1 MEYAAARNHL
11 SSLIEVLP
19 AVVALDTTKTYTI
32 NAPLIAGG

>member
-1 MEYAAARNHL
+1 
-11 SSLIEVLP
+11 LIEVLP